1 MFNCENEPLALLV
14 ELTPKLAKKRYRE
27 SIYEA
32 WEHKCGYCSAPATC
46 LDNIIPLP
54 CREVSDEGQWVFVE
68 FPYKHLLP
76 TLEAA

>member
-1 MFNCENEPLALLV
+1 METKTIKLETLENV
-14 ELTPKLAKKRYRE
+14 
-27 SIYEA
+27 
-32 WEHKCGYCSAPATC
+32 
-46 LDNIIPLP
+46 IPLP